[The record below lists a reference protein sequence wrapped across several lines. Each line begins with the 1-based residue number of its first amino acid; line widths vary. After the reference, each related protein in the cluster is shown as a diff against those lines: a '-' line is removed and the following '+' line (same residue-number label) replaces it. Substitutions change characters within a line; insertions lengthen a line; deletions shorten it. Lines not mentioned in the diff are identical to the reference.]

1 MMEELQPVLENRS
14 KVLLNRLN
22 NGADIKPDLMSFI
35 QELKVVSTMWQ
46 ILYSPASFDI
56 LH

>member
-1 MMEELQPVLENRS
+1 MIEELMPVLEKRS
-14 KVLLNRLN
+14 TVLLNRLN
-22 NGADIKPDLMSFI
+22 NGTDIKSDLMSFI